1 MSNRFTRKLRE
12 LLKQDEPG
20 AMLGDLAIVVHPAN
34 LIRYYAF
41 FDDAMKAIHKD
52 GPWEDTAEYKQT
64 LIAFLSILTD
74 EELDELI

>member
-20 AMLGDLAIVVHPAN
+20 AMLGDLSVTVHPAN
-34 LIRYYAF
+34 TIRNYAL
-41 FDDAMKAIHKD
+41 FDDAMRARNKD
-52 GPWEDTAEYKQT
+52 DPWEDITEYKRT

-74 EELDELI
+74 EEIDKLI